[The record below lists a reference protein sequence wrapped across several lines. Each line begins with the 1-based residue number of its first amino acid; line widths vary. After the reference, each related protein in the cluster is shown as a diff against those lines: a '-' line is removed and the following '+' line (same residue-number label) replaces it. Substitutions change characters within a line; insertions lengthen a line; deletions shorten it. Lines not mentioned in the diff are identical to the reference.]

1 MEGEFNLKKNGF
13 MEGAIIATL
22 AIIISKIMGVLYVIP
37 FYRIIG
43 EQGGAL
49 YGYAYN
55 IYNTFL
61 VISSAGIPLAISKL
75 TSEYDTKKDYDKKIA
90 MYNIAKKA
98 ILIFSVCSFLVCFLF
113 AKPLA
118 HLIIGEMTGGNSIS
132 DVAFVIRCVSFALLI
147 IPLLSISRGY
157 LQGHKYIA
165 PSSFSQ
171 VIEQITRIIV
181 IILGSFIALRYLHL
195 PLYIA
200 VGISVFAACIGGL
213 AGYAYLFFKMRKINT
228 KQEKPINQSERK
240 EIIKKIIAY
249 CVPFIIINIASNL
262 YNTTDIILL
271 IRGLYK
277 IGYEATTIET
287 ITSIYTTWCNKLV
300 MIVKS
305 IASGLTISLIPSI
318 VSSYVN
324 KEKEKVNKYMNKS
337 FKVLLIIILPIVI
350 FISLFA
356 NEVWSVFYAQSTY
369 GPIIL
374 KMQIFLAVF
383 ESSYLLI
390 CTAIQGIN
398 KTKLVYTSVITGLT
412 INLAL
417 DLPFI
422 FLFNKIGL
430 YPYYGAIAASIIG
443 YSISLI
449 IPLVI
454 LYKKERYNFWGVLIN
469 LPKTILSLVFLYIIC
484 LLYKNFMPYHYSFI
498 YNIMYIGIIGV
509 IYVGIYYLIN
519 AKAINT
525 LLELNKRRKK

>member
-1 MEGEFNLKKNGF
+1 MKKNGF

-22 AIIISKIMGVLYVIP
+22 AIIISKILGVLYVIP

-75 TSEYDTKKDYDKKIA
+75 TSEYDTKKEYVKKIA

-98 ILIFSVCSFLVCFLF
+98 ILFFSIGSFLICFLF
-113 AKPLA
+113 ARPLA

-132 DVAFVIRCVSFALLI
+132 DVTFVIRSVSFALLI

-200 VGISVFAACIGGL
+200 VGISVFAACVGGL

-228 KQEKPINQSERK
+228 KQEQPIDESEKK
-240 EIIKKIIAY
+240 EIIKKIISY

-262 YNTTDIILL
+262 YNTTDIVLL

-277 IGYEATTIET
+277 IGYEAPIIET

-300 MIVKS
+300 MLVKAV
-305 IASGLTISLIPSI
+305 ASGLTISLIPSI
-318 VSSYVN
+318 VSSYV
-324 KEKEKVNKYMNKS
+324 KKDKEKVNEYLNKA
-337 FKVLLIIILPIVI
+337 FKVLLIIILPITI
-350 FISLFA
+350 FMSMFA
-356 NEVWSVFYAQSTY
+356 SEVWSIFYAKSDY

-374 KMQIFLAVF
+374 KMQIFLAFF
-383 ESSYLLI
+383 ESAYLLI

-398 KTKLVYTSVITGLT
+398 KTKLVYTSIIIGLI

-417 DLPFI
+417 DLPLI
-422 FLFNKIGL
+422 FLFNKIGF
-430 YPYYGAIAASIIG
+430 YPYYGALVASFIG
-443 YSISLI
+443 FSISLLI
-449 IPLVI
+449 ALIYLYSTEHYNYKSLISDIP
-454 LYKKERYNFWGVLIN
+454 K
-469 LPKTILSLVFLYIIC
+469 VFLSVGFLLIIC
-484 LLYKNFMPYHYSFI
+484 LIYKKVMPYSHNFI
-498 YNIMYIGIIGV
+498 LNLVYLGVIGIVYIGLF
-509 IYVGIYYLIN
+509 YLFNKKCIDN
-519 AKAINT
+519 
-525 LLELNKRRKK
+525 LLEIKKRKNDDI